1 VTSRWTR
8 TGCTWLAVLLAVVVG
23 HAQGRQPMTLVD
35 LLEVPSLANPQ
46 LSPDGRQLLYVLAEA
61 DWNANRRVSHI
72 WRVAV
77 DGGPPVQMTS
87 NAGGESEPRWSPDGK
102 SIAFVA
108 RRGDWSQIYLMRS
121 DGGEAKPLTNR
132 ATSFPHPSAFY
143 PRLSAPSWS
152 PDGAF
157 IYFLAF
163 DPKTPEEDARDKA
176 GDDVYVFD
184 ENYKHRHLWRISVS
198 DGAEQRITEGSFSI
212 LDYQL
217 SRDGR
222 KIVFHRAPT
231 PLYGDSDQSE
241 VWVMDASGG
250 NATQITRN
258 SGPESPNCC
267 QGSGARIAPDN
278 SQVIFLAMANERL
291 EFFHKT
297 SMFLAPASGGPARML
312 LPEFPNDVQDIE
324 WSSSGESIFFVAN
337 LGVHSEL
344 FQLHPATGKL
354 QQLTDGNHAIGW
366 TLALPANRHVLTID
380 QPTNAGDVWLLPA
393 DGTEAPRQV
402 TRVFD
407 HLAREFDLPQ
417 QKKIHWKVAD
427 GATVE
432 GLLYY
437 PLNYQAGTR
446 YPLVVQSHGGMATS
460 DKFGFGRWNDYVPV
474 LAARGYA
481 VLKANYRGSGG
492 YGDAFQ
498 RDWIGHYF
506 NNSHQ
511 DVLAGVDYVIKLG
524 VADPDRLVKM
534 GWSAGAFL
542 TNKVLSHTSR
552 FKAASTGAGTANW
565 ISMYALSDVN
575 FFRTAW
581 FGGTPW
587 QKGAPIE
594 KYWSQSPLSSIANVK
609 TPTLILVGERDVRVP
624 PSQSIELYRALKSNG
639 VPTRLYIAP
648 REPHGWGELRH
659 QLFKANVELEWFER
673 YALERRYTWE
683 RPPDGARSKPSRA
696 PTQPLLNR

>member
-1 VTSRWTR
+1 MTSRREPTVL
-8 TGCTWLAVLLAVVVG
+8 TWLGVLVVVAVAD
-23 HAQGRQPMTLVD
+23 AQDRRPMTLVD
-35 LLEVPSLANPQ
+35 LLEVPSLTNPQ

-61 DWNANRRVSHI
+61 DWNVNRRVSHI
-72 WRVAV
+72 SRVAV
-77 DGGPPVQMTS
+77 DGGAPVQMTS
-87 NAGGESEPRWSPDGK
+87 SVGGENEPRWSPDGR

-108 RRGDWSQIYLMRS
+108 RRDDSPQIHLMRS
-121 DGGEAKPLTNR
+121 DGGESRPLTNR
-132 ATSFPHPSAFY
+132 TTSSPHPSAFY
-143 PRLSAPSWS
+143 PRLSAPAWS

-163 DPKTPEEDARDKA
+163 DPKTPGEEARDKA

-184 ENYKHRHLWRISVS
+184 ENYTHRHLWRISVV
-198 DGAEQRITEGSFSI
+198 DGAEHRITEGNFSI

-222 KIVFHRAPT
+222 TVVFHRAPT
-231 PLYGDSDQSE
+231 PLYGDSDRSE
-241 VWVMDASGG
+241 VWVMDASGR
-250 NATQITRN
+250 NARRITQN

-267 QGSGARIAPDN
+267 QGGGARISPDN
-278 SQVIFLAMANERL
+278 TQVVFLAMANERF
-291 EFFHKT
+291 EFFHKA
-297 SMFLAPASGGPARML
+297 SMFLAPAAGGPARML
-312 LPEFPNDVQDIE
+312 LPEFPYDVQDVE
-324 WSSSGESIFFVAN
+324 WSGPGESIFFVAN

-344 FQLHPATGKL
+344 FRLDLATGKL
-354 QQLTDGNHAIGW
+354 RQLTDGNHAIGW
-366 TLALPANRHVLTID
+366 TLALPANRHVLTIN

-407 HLAREFDLPQ
+407 YLARDFDLPQ
-417 QKKIHWKVAD
+417 QTKIQWKGAD

-432 GLLYY
+432 GLLYH
-437 PLNYQAGTR
+437 PLDYRAGTR

-460 DKFGFGRWNDYVPV
+460 DKFGFGRWNDYVQV
-474 LAARGYA
+474 LAARGFA
-481 VLKANYRGSGG
+481 VLKTNYRGSGG

-506 NNSHQ
+506 NNSHH

-542 TNKVLSHTSR
+542 TNKVLTHTTR

-587 QKGAPIE
+587 QKDAPIE
-594 KYWSQSPLSSIANVK
+594 KYWSQSPLSAIANVK
-609 TPTLILVGERDVRVP
+609 TATLILVGERDVRVP

-659 QLFKANVELEWFER
+659 QLFKANVELDWFER
-673 YALERRYTWE
+673 YALERQYTWE
-683 RPPDGARSKPSRA
+683 RPPDGARSKPSPA
-696 PTQPLLNR
+696 ATKPLPNR